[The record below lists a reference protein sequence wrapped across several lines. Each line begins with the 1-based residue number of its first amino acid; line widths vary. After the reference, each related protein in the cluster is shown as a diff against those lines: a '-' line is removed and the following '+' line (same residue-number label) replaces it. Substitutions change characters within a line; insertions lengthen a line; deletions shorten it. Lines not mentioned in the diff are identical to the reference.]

1 VISIPVLV
9 SELKDQLGEL
19 DESPALRGAYELAAE
34 AHHGQTRKDGT
45 SPYIGHPL
53 AVARE
58 LRRNGLPEETL
69 IAGLLHD
76 VVEDSELTV
85 GDVVEQFGVEV
96 GELVAT
102 LTDDRNIDDYE
113 ERKREHRGRV
123 EEAGPEAAAIYAA
136 DKLVNVR
143 ELRRLYAELGEG
155 AAERLKAP
163 IGIRVALWHGDL
175 EMLRG
180 LIPGLP
186 TVAALAAELDVF
198 EAQRSR
204 ARQLVDVA

>member
-34 AHHGQTRKDGT
+34 AHYGQTRKDGT